1 MNNLH
6 QNLKYTVDNSKNGE
20 LVFLDMTIFFD
31 GKYHIKHYKK
41 PSASKVLTNFKS
53 ETPKKYKIS
62 SLMGS
67 IYRVN
72 DTTSNENELEKGL
85 NDLKINFINNGYP
98 KNLVNEK
105 VTE

>member
-1 MNNLH
+1 
-6 QNLKYTVDNSKNGE
+6 
-20 LVFLDMTIFFD
+20 
-31 GKYHIKHYKK
+31 
-41 PSASKVLTNFKS
+41 
-53 ETPKKYKIS
+53 
-62 SLMGS
+62 MGS